1 MTELVLI
8 FFYVLENSK
17 SIIRKQVDKK
27 KFRISKVMLL
37 RLGTD
42 HKSTGFLYLK
52 FKFLLIFN

>member
-42 HKSTGFLYLK
+42 HKN
-52 FKFLLIFN
+52 I